1 MTISPTSNLLENPP
15 AEPVLI
21 TRDGLK
27 RSCKIVV
34 VIAALTFPI
43 PDFNNTTSTPD
54 SFPFTHKQLAT
65 VTSCWSVILFLNR
78 LISSSIAP
86 FIPIVMIVTSYSVI
100 DFFQYFYFRRL
111 PAFSSTQ
118 DRYTR

>member
-1 MTISPTSNLLENPP
+1 PQYALHIPIPTQLTPDSTLFPYTTRFRSPYLSSNAVASTSRWTTCVEITISPTSNLLENPP

-54 SFPFTHKQLAT
+54 SFPFTNKLLAT
-65 VTSCWSVILFLNR
+65 VTSC
-78 LISSSIAP
+78 
-86 FIPIVMIVTSYSVI
+86 
-100 DFFQYFYFRRL
+100 
-111 PAFSSTQ
+111 
-118 DRYTR
+118 